1 MATCEICGKGVEKAK
16 KVKIEGVV
24 LQVCNECATLGEP
37 VEDSTLPTSVAV
49 RTQRVFIQKKPEK
62 VISED
67 YTLVDDYPDRI
78 RKARQQMGIEQKDLA
93 KLINEKQ
100 SIISKIESGSFNP
113 GDDLVKKLEKALK
126 ISLREK
132 I

>member
-1 MATCEICGKGVEKAK
+1 MATCEICGKSVEKTK

-37 VEDSTLPTSVAV
+37 VEDSALPTSVAV
-49 RTQRVFIQKKPEK
+49 RTQRFFTQKKPEK

-67 YTLVDDYPDRI
+67 YALVDDYPDRI